1 MNVTGKCES
10 RSQSGPALFAKDG
23 VAKTRAATGDACR
36 SPVRRRV
43 NYPDFA
49 LCGFGQTALPRYAS
63 KANAIQFK
71 AIPVD
76 PEILA
81 PKFLQPL
88 SVLEP
93 GILSGHAVM
102 IARADCQRR
111 FNRLQVDHDPFQLPF
126 RGAVG
131 V

>member
-1 MNVTGKCES
+1 
-10 RSQSGPALFAKDG
+10 
-23 VAKTRAATGDACR
+23 
-36 SPVRRRV
+36 V

-49 LCGFGQTALPRYAS
+49 LCGFGQTTLPRYAS